1 MTSMTNTTS
10 LVGSPLTQRLNAASL
25 WLILV
30 VTSLGAVITLIF
42 GIIGIVT
49 DLTTRSATLNM
60 VVGKPLPAAALGTG
74 RRLAS
79 GTYDIAA
86 VHVNHLSSEALTLN
100 ATAEIAETVVQVSL
114 WALVAYLSWRL
125 LHGRA
130 LRRSLSIIVG
140 IAGLILIL
148 GGAVYAAANSI
159 TPGLAAQQLNA
170 ANHNHFWPLAGR
182 FDGSLLGVGFVVLV
196 IAYVFEYGARL
207 QKETEGLV

>member
-1 MTSMTNTTS
+1 MTNNTS
-10 LVGSPLTQRLNAASL
+10 LVGSPLTRRLNAASL

-30 VTSLGAVITLIF
+30 VTGLGAVITVVF
-42 GIIGIVT
+42 GIIAIVT
-49 DLTTRSATLNM
+49 DLATRSATLNL
-60 VVGKPLPAAALGTG
+60 VVDKALPAAAQGG
-74 RRLAS
+74 SRRLAH

-86 VHVNHLSSEALTLN
+86 VHVSHLSSEALTLN
-100 ATAEIAETVVQVSL
+100 AISEITDTLVQVSL

-148 GGAVYAAANSI
+148 GGAVHAATDSI
-159 TPGLAAQQLNA
+159 TPALAAQQLNEA
-170 ANHNHFWPLAGR
+170 AHNHFWPLAGR
-182 FDGSLLGVGFVVLV
+182 FDGSLIGTGFVVLV

-207 QKETEGLV
+207 QKDTEGLV